1 MSAGDGSEARAHRT
15 MLEAL
20 VCPVTR
26 GPLRYDAERGEL
38 VSENARLAFPVRN
51 GIPVMLPDEARN
63 LDDPDQP

>member
-1 MSAGDGSEARAHRT
+1 MRAHRT

-20 VCPVTR
+20 VCPVTH
-26 GPLRYDAERGEL
+26 GPLRYDAERREL

-51 GIPVMLPDEARN
+51 GIPVMLRDEARN